1 MDGKEGFSINDVEGL
16 DGVVWS
22 WREET
27 NGVEEI
33 TDYVFLSEPAVL
45 TVVVKC
51 GIGSGFA
58 YQLLSCEGVVKW
70 YHKVLCTFKDE
81 IYSLQ

>member
-1 MDGKEGFSINDVEGL
+1 MDGKEGFCVDDVEGL
-16 DGVVWS
+16 DSVVWS
-22 WREET
+22 WREEAD
-27 NGVEEI
+27 GVEEVS
-33 TDYVFLSEPAVL
+33 DYVFLSEPAEL
-45 TVVVKC
+45 TVVVEG

-58 YQLLSCEGVVKW
+58 YQLLSREGVVKL